1 MRFYLINSKVLLYR
15 MWRDGKRAAYCVN
28 VTCPRRAPF
37 FCPACDRIL
46 CFFSALW
53 ILTPSFGPRY
63 QEMGLRYEVMR
74 VGSRHTGPEWVT
86 SIRRAGRG
94 NMLLYRRF
102 LMVKLAL
109 AFLKME
115 WYAEL

>member
-1 MRFYLINSKVLLYR
+1 MLHARAERRFSVR
-15 MWRDGKRAAYCVN
+15 PATVFCV
-28 VTCPRRAPF
+28 
-37 FCPACDRIL
+37 
-46 CFFSALW
+46 FFSALW
-53 ILTPSFGPRY
+53 ILTPSSGPRY
-63 QEMGLRYEVMR
+63 QEIGLRYAVMR